1 MVQSLEE
8 VRESDTRLF
17 DNRIS
22 CKWFGTNEAA
32 AYLGLTPNALRIMV
46 HREKIKA
53 YKLGVRLRFKT
64 SDLRLALSKRS

>member
-1 MVQSLEE
+1 MVQILDED
-8 VRESDTRLF
+8 RESDALLF

-46 HREKIKA
+46 HRGKIKA
-53 YKLGVRLRFKT
+53 YKLGARLRFKIG
-64 SDLRLALSKRS
+64 DLRLALSERS